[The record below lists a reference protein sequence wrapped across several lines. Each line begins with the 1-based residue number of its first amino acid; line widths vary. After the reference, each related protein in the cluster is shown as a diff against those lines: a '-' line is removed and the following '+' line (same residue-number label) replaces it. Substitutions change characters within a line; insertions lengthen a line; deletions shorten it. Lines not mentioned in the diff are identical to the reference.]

1 MTSKKLKALGQLILF
16 IVGIELI
23 GGLSGL
29 LAGDI
34 KGIYNNLKLP
44 PLAPPDYLFG
54 IVWPVLY
61 ALIVISAYLIFYKL
75 KTRRSEGQNALFYF
89 GIQLILNFIWSIIFF
104 KGYFWLG
111 VIIILLLDFI
121 VYLCIIKFSKINK
134 WSAFLLI
141 PYFIWIIFA
150 TYLSISV
157 AILN

>member
-61 ALIVISAYLIFYKL
+61 ALIAISAYLIFYKL
-75 KTRRSEGQNALFYF
+75 KTKCFILFW
-89 GIQLILNFIWSIIFF
+89 NT
-104 KGYFWLG
+104 
-111 VIIILLLDFI
+111 
-121 VYLCIIKFSKINK
+121 
-134 WSAFLLI
+134 
-141 PYFIWIIFA
+141 
-150 TYLSISV
+150 TYLKLYLEYYFFQRLFLVRSYYYS
-157 AILN
+157 LTRFYCLSLHH